1 MRFIE
6 SLATDVRIALRGFRR
21 SPGFV
26 AAAVL
31 CLALGIGANA
41 VIFSVV
47 HAVLFRPLP
56 FAEPERL
63 VSLVELRP
71 QGYGGPV
78 SWPTFWAWRQHTPAF
93 EHMAAFTGGG
103 VTLRLEDAPERLQA
117 IRGTADFFT
126 VHGVPPLLG
135 RTFTADE
142 DQPGQAP
149 VAVISESLW
158 RTRFGA
164 NPAVIGQSMSLDGT
178 PHTLIGVMPSSFDP
192 ETDVWLPLVA
202 PPDAAARSRATVLT
216 LRARLAPGV
225 SLASADAQLK
235 QVAANTAAAQAEA
248 HRDRSARVI
257 PLAES
262 QTRTWQAPLQV
273 LLGAVALVLLIACT
287 NVANLLLARAGT
299 RRQELAVRM
308 ALGAGRG
315 RVVQQLLVESLLL
328 GLLGGALGAL
338 LARWGLDALL
348 ALAPDSLPRRQS
360 IALDGT
366 AFLFLFGLSVLSGL
380 GFGVL
385 PALQV
390 SRLDVRGGL
399 ASAGA
404 SNTVPGFG
412 RRLGASLVAAE
423 VALSLVLLV
432 GAGLLGRAFLQLLGT
447 STGLAPGPVLT
458 LHLAIPDDRFFK
470 DGALDAELP
479 RRLLEPVLESV
490 RALPG
495 VTAAGM
501 TSVLPIQRAW
511 NNARY
516 LVEGAPI
523 PEPGDE
529 PRAER
534 RATSP
539 GYFAAMGVP
548 LRQGRDFTPLDAAP
562 DQPGV
567 VIVNE
572 ALARRHFPAGGAL
585 GQRLRIGAATYTI
598 VGVVGDVRQAGL
610 EREPLAEFHVPY
622 GRPWGDDGLVLV
634 ARTTVPPETL
644 LPAVREAIRR
654 VDGTVPVHRA
664 LTMEQVVSQSLAL
677 RRLVLGLLGGFACLA
692 VVLAAFGLYGVVSLR
707 VSQRTRELGV
717 RMAIGA
723 RPADVFRLV
732 LTQGA
737 QMTVVGLGLG
747 LAAALVLSQ
756 VLASQ
761 LHGVSARDPWT
772 FGAVALLLTAVALVA
787 CWVPAR
793 RATRMSPLQ
802 ALRKE

>member
-1 MRFIE
+1 MTFFD
-6 SLATDVRIALRGFRR
+6 SLAADVRFALRTFRR

-47 HAVLFRPLP
+47 HGVLLRPLP
-56 FAEPERL
+56 YAEPERL
-63 VSLVELRP
+63 VSLVEVRP

-78 SWPTFWAWRQHTPAF
+78 SWPTFWAWRQHSPAF

-103 VTLRLEDAPERLQA
+103 VTLQAQDAPERLQA
-117 IRGTADFFT
+117 VRGTADFFT

-135 RTFTADE
+135 RTFALDE
-142 DQPGQAP
+142 DLPGQAP
-149 VAVISESLW
+149 VAVLSERLW
-158 RTRFGA
+158 RARFGA
-164 NPAVIGQSMSLDGT
+164 DPAVLGRSVSLDGLA
-178 PHTLIGVMPSSFDP
+178 HTVIGVMPASFDAS
-192 ETDVWLPLVA
+192 TDVWLPLVP
-202 PPDAAARSRATVLT
+202 PPDAAARTRSTVLT

-225 SLASADAQLK
+225 SLASAEAQLK
-235 QVAANTAAAQAEA
+235 QVAANSAAAQAES

-257 PLAES
+257 QLDES
-262 QTRTWQAPLQV
+262 QTQSWRAPLQV
-273 LLGAVALVLLIACT
+273 LLGGVALVLLIACT

-299 RRQELAVRM
+299 RRRELAVRL
-308 ALGAGRG
+308 ALGAGRA

-328 GLLGGALGAL
+328 AVLGGVLAAL

-348 ALAPDSLPRRQS
+348 ALAPESLPRRQD

-366 AFLFLFGLSVLSGL
+366 AFLFLLAITSVSGLAFGL
-380 GFGVL
+380 L

-399 ASAGA
+399 AAAGDG
-404 SNTVPGFG
+404 STVPGFG
-412 RRLGASLVAAE
+412 RRLGASLVVVE
-423 VALSLVLLV
+423 IALSLVLLV
-432 GAGLLGRAFLQLLGT
+432 GAGLLGRGFLHLLGT
-447 STGLAPGPVLT
+447 STGLAPGQVLT
-458 LHLAIPDDRFFK
+458 LHLSIPDDRFFK

-479 RRLLEPVLESV
+479 GRLLEPVLEAV
-490 RALPG
+490 RSLPG

-516 LVEGAPI
+516 QVEGAPQ

-539 GYFAAMGVP
+539 GYFAAMGIP
-548 LRQGRDFTPLDAAP
+548 LRQGRDFTSLDAAP

-567 VIVNE
+567 VIINE
-572 ALARRHFPAGGAL
+572 TLARRHFPAGGAL
-585 GQRLRIGAATYTI
+585 GQRLRIGATPHTI

-610 EREPLAEFHVPY
+610 ERDPLAEFHVPH

-634 ARTTVPPETL
+634 TRTSVPPETL
-644 LPAVREAIRR
+644 LPAIREAIRR
-654 VDGTVPVHRA
+654 VDGTVPVYRA
-664 LTMEQVVSQSLAL
+664 LTLEQVISESLAM
-677 RRLVLGLLGGFACLA
+677 RRLVLGLLGGFAVLA
-692 VVLAAFGLYGVVSLR
+692 VLLAAYGLYGVISLR
-707 VSQRTRELGV
+707 VAQRTRELGV
-717 RMAIGA
+717 RMALGA
-723 RPADVFRLV
+723 RPADVLRLV
-732 LTQGA
+732 LGQGA
-737 QMTVVGLGLG
+737 GMTAVGLGVGLG
-747 LAAALVLSQ
+747 AALALSQ

-761 LHGVSARDPWT
+761 LHGVSARDPST
-772 FGAVALLLTAVALVA
+772 FGAVAALLAAVALLA

-793 RATRMSPLQ
+793 RATRMDPLQ

>member
-1 MRFIE
+1 MTFFD
-6 SLATDVRIALRGFRR
+6 SLAADVRFALRTFRR

-47 HAVLFRPLP
+47 HGVLLRPLP
-56 FAEPERL
+56 YAEPERL
-63 VSLVELRP
+63 VSLVEVRP
-71 QGYGGPV
+71 EGYGGPV
-78 SWPTFWAWRQHTPAF
+78 SWPTFWAWRQHSPFFA
-93 EHMAAFTGGG
+93 HMAAFTGGG
-103 VTLRLEDAPERLQA
+103 VTFQAPDAPERLEA
-117 IRGTADFFT
+117 VRGTADFFA

-135 RTFTADE
+135 RTFTANE
-142 DQPGQAP
+142 DLPGQAP
-149 VAVISESLW
+149 VAVIAERLW
-158 RTRFGA
+158 RARFGA
-164 NPAVIGQSMSLDGT
+164 DPAVLGRSVDLDGLA
-178 PHTLIGVMPSSFDP
+178 HTVIGVMPASFDAA
-192 ETDVWLPLVA
+192 TDVWLPLVA
-202 PPDAAARSRATVLT
+202 PPDASARTRSTVLS

-225 SLASADAQLK
+225 SRASAEAQLK
-235 QVAANTAAAQAEA
+235 QVAANTALAQAEA

-257 PLAES
+257 PLDES
-262 QTRTWQAPLQV
+262 QTKAWRTPLQV
-273 LLGAVALVLLIACT
+273 LLGAVSLVLLIACT

-299 RRQELAVRM
+299 RRRELAVRL
-308 ALGAGRG
+308 ALGAGRA

-328 GLLGGALGAL
+328 ALLGGALAVL

-348 ALAPDSLPRRQS
+348 ALVPESLPRRQD

-366 AFLFLFGLSVLSGL
+366 AFLFLLAISGVSGL
-380 GFGVL
+380 AFGVL

-399 ASAGA
+399 GAAGDG
-404 SNTVPGFG
+404 NTVPGLG
-412 RRLGASLVAAE
+412 RRLGASLVVVE
-423 VALSLVLLV
+423 IALSLVLLV
-432 GAGLLGRAFLQLLGT
+432 GAGLLGRGFLHLLGT
-447 STGLAPGPVLT
+447 SSGLAPDQVLT
-458 LHLAIPDDRFFK
+458 LHLSIPDTRFFK

-479 RRLLEPVLESV
+479 GRLLEPVLEAV
-490 RALPG
+490 RSLPG

-501 TSVLPIQRAW
+501 TSVLPVQRAW

-516 LVEGAPI
+516 RVEGAPF

-539 GYFAAMGVP
+539 GYFAAMGIP
-548 LRQGRDFTPLDAAP
+548 MRQGRDFTALDAAP

-572 ALARRHFPAGGAL
+572 ALARRHFPAGDVL
-585 GQRLRIGAATYTI
+585 GQRLHIGAAAFTI

-610 EREPLAEFHVPY
+610 EREPLAEFHVPH

-634 ARTTVPPETL
+634 ARTSVPPETL
-644 LPAVREAIRR
+644 LPAIREAIRR
-654 VDGTVPVHRA
+654 VDGTVPVYRA
-664 LTMEQVVSQSLAL
+664 LTMEQVIAQSLAM

-692 VVLAAFGLYGVVSLR
+692 VILAAYGLYGVVSLR
-707 VSQRTRELGV
+707 VSQRTREFGV
-717 RMAIGA
+717 RMALGA
-723 RPADVFRLV
+723 RPADVLRLV
-732 LTQGA
+732 LGQGA
-737 QMTVVGLGLG
+737 GMTAVGLGVGLG
-747 LAAALVLSQ
+747 AAFILSQ

-761 LHGVSARDPWT
+761 LHGVRARDPWT
-772 FGAVALLLTAVALVA
+772 FGGVATLLATVALLA
-787 CWVPAR
+787 CWFPAR
-793 RATRMSPLQ
+793 RATRMDPLQ

>member
-1 MRFIE
+1 MRFID
-6 SLATDVRIALRGFRR
+6 SLATDIRIALRGFRR

-26 AAAVL
+26 VAAVV

-41 VIFSVV
+41 VVFSVV
-47 HAVLFRPLP
+47 HGVLFRPLP

-63 VSLVELRP
+63 VSLVEVRP

-78 SWPTFWAWRQHTPAF
+78 SWPTFWAWRQHSPAF
-93 EHMAAFTGGG
+93 AHMAAFIGGG
-103 VTLRLEDAPERLQA
+103 VTLRIEDSPERLQA
-117 IRGTADFFT
+117 IRGTADFFA

-135 RTFTADE
+135 RTFSPDE
-142 DQPGQAP
+142 DQPGQAA
-149 VAVISESLW
+149 VAVISEPVW

-164 NPAVIGQSMSLDGT
+164 DPAVLGRAVSLDGT
-178 PHTLIGVMPSSFDP
+178 PHTVIGVMPSSFDP
-192 ETDVWLPLVA
+192 EIDVWLPLVA
-202 PPDAAARSRATVLT
+202 PPDASSRTRGTVLT

-225 SLASADAQLK
+225 SLASAESQLV
-235 QVAANTAAAQAEA
+235 QVAANTAAAQGEA
-248 HRDRSARVI
+248 HQDRSARVL

-262 QTRTWQAPLQV
+262 QTRTWEAPLQL

-308 ALGAGRG
+308 ALGAGRA
-315 RVVQQLLVESLLL
+315 RVIQQLLVESLLL
-328 GLLGGALGAL
+328 GLLGGAAGAL
-338 LARWGLDALL
+338 LAHWGLDALL
-348 ALAPDSLPRRQS
+348 ALAPESLPRRQA

-366 AFLFLFGLSVLSGL
+366 AFLFLFGLSVVSGL
-380 GFGVL
+380 VFGVL

-390 SRLDVRGGL
+390 SRLDAHGGL
-399 ASAGA
+399 VPAG
-404 SNTVPGFG
+404 SSGTVPGFG

-423 VALSLVLLV
+423 VALSVVLLV
-432 GAGLLGRAFLQLLGT
+432 GAGLLGRGFLSLLGT
-447 STGLAPGPVLT
+447 SSGLAPEQVLT

-479 RRLLEPVLESV
+479 ARLLEPVLESV

-495 VTAAGM
+495 VASAGM

-516 LVEGAPI
+516 LVEGEPVPA
-523 PEPGDE
+523 PGDE

-539 GYFAAMGVP
+539 GYFAAMGIP
-548 LRQGRDFTPLDAAP
+548 LRQGRDFTALDAAP
-562 DQPGV
+562 EQSGV

-572 ALARRHFPAGGAL
+572 ALARRHFPAGAAL

-610 EREPLAEFHVPY
+610 EREPLAEFHVPH

-634 ARTTVPPETL
+634 VRTTVPPETL
-644 LPAVREAIRR
+644 VPAIREAIRR
-654 VDGTVPVHRA
+654 VDGTVPVYRA
-664 LTMEQVVSQSLAL
+664 LTMEQVISQSLAM
-677 RRLVLGLLGGFACLA
+677 RRLVLGLLAGFACLA
-692 VVLAAFGLYGVVSLR
+692 VVLAAFGLHGVVSLR

-717 RMAIGA
+717 RMAVGA

-732 LTQGA
+732 MGQGA
-737 QMTVVGLGLG
+737 AMTAVGLGAG
-747 LAAALVLSQ
+747 LVAAFVLAQ

-761 LHGVSARDPWT
+761 WHGVSAGDPWT
-772 FGAVALLLTAVALVA
+772 FGAVAALLAAVAMVA

-793 RATRMSPLQ
+793 RATRMDPLQ
-802 ALRKE
+802 ALRQD